1 MGAGWACGYFGGLA
15 SLFLVAGLIV
25 PVDGSSTTMLGTQ
38 PLFALDTV
46 NAFGRFKVDA
56 TGKQIGKPAYAVQW
70 LGGERHIVLPL
81 EAATAKVAYPFKDWG
96 KR

>member
-1 MGAGWACGYFGGLA
+1 VLEAAVKNAG
-15 SLFLVAGLIV
+15 
-25 PVDGSSTTMLGTQ
+25 STDRDKVRAA
-38 PLFALDTV
+38 LFALDTV

-70 LGGERHIVLPL
+70 LGGERHVVFPTD
-81 EAATAKVAYPFKDWG
+81 AATAKVAYPFKDWG